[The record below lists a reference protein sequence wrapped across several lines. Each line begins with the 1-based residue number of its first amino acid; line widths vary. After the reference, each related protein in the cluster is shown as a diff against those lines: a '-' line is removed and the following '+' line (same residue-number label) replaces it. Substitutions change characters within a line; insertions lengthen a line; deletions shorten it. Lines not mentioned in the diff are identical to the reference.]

1 MDLKIKDVAELL
13 NVSETTIRRW
23 LEDGK
28 IPAYRLHHQ
37 IRFSCTEVQEWVMR
51 NRLGDIAHSSIDVVQ
66 QGHKL
71 LEMGDSAL
79 QEIQTFDNPKSSLK
93 ESVLPKINSGG
104 SKQFSLYRAIHKGG
118 MLYHV
123 PGANKEQL
131 IQGVMKKIA
140 GNLNIDADVISEL
153 LLDREALQST
163 GLNNGVAIPH
173 TRDFLLNAHFDSV
186 TVVFPEKPLMYD
198 SLDGKPVDILFFLF
212 ACNDKRHLHLLA
224 KIAHLCS
231 SFEAL
236 QFLKD
241 KPNKQMLLEYVKTWE
256 SAFQQPREALVE

>member
-1 MDLKIKDVAELL
+1 MDLKIRDVAELL
-13 NVSETTIRRW
+13 SVSETTIRRW

-51 NRLGDIAHSSIDVVQ
+51 NRLGDIAHFSTDMEN
-66 QGHKL
+66 K
-71 LEMGDSAL
+71 EL
-79 QEIQTFDNPKSSLK
+79 QEPKAPENSKFGFK
-93 ESVLPKINSGG
+93 ESVLPKTNSGG

-118 MLYHV
+118 VLYHV

-131 IQGVMKKIA
+131 IQGAMKKIA

-173 TRDFLLNAHFDSV
+173 TRDFHNINSFYNYKF
-186 TVVFPEKPLMYD
+186 VF
-198 SLDGKPVDILFFLF
+198 
-212 ACNDKRHLHLLA
+212 
-224 KIAHLCS
+224 
-231 SFEAL
+231 
-236 QFLKD
+236 
-241 KPNKQMLLEYVKTWE
+241 
-256 SAFQQPREALVE
+256 